1 MIDINIK
8 VLGGE
13 YLIGGCNSSGK
24 STSGSQTDNSADS
37 GGCLEKMKNLLID
50 RDFAFDERDGCSFL
64 ISCVKVLDGE
74 YLVEGDC
81 DYNKCSKCHFKD
93 KLDNEHF
100 ILLYTYKGQKVVE
113 LLIGYEILYIDDFYD
128 KIISKY
134 TIKDGDISNENSDW
148 HMFFC
153 DNKCGMCYFKEEYT
167 VFSAT
172 FQENREEFRFFEEIA
187 YKTKPFYEYNYI
199 NGYESAS
206 EDVVSALI
214 IDKKNNERYVM
225 HGFYS
230 NDILNGLTIYHI
242 KKGGQC

>member
-81 DYNKCSKCHFKD
+81 DEIICNECW
-93 KLDNEHF
+93 DNTEAYLEYIERIERISEEEF
-100 ILLYTYKGQKVVE
+100 NELKSNFVNNNCEKKYDCQILYTNYGNIPVASINNNECDWYIKYYKFNIKEHYSVIV
-113 LLIGYEILYIDDFYD
+113 
-128 KIISKY
+128 
-134 TIKDGDISNENSDW
+134 IKDNSLEEAKEFFIVRWDGDT
-148 HMFFC
+148 FF
-153 DNKCGMCYFKEEYT
+153 
-167 VFSAT
+167 
-172 FQENREEFRFFEEIA
+172 
-187 YKTKPFYEYNYI
+187 YKKI
-199 NGYESAS
+199 RCK
-206 EDVVSALI
+206 DV
-214 IDKKNNERYVM
+214 N
-225 HGFYS
+225 
-230 NDILNGLTIYHI
+230 
-242 KKGGQC
+242 